1 MSLALHSEKMW
12 HAFWKMHWECHFSNS
27 YQLTLKLLNQP
38 GTNLNRFL
46 IFIMFFNHQSQKEV
60 QFQGDGL
67 LFNKFPNI
75 NNYSKI
81 LHTSYS
87 HLLKCSPTPTLLS
100 CGVTLRFL

>member
-46 IFIMFFNHQSQKEV
+46 IFIMFFLIIKV
-60 QFQGDGL
+60 KRK
-67 LFNKFPNI
+67 FNSKAMDYYFINFP
-75 NNYSKI
+75 
-81 LHTSYS
+81 T
-87 HLLKCSPTPTLLS
+87 
-100 CGVTLRFL
+100 